1 MPFRYKLNNIL
12 CHCRFFS
19 TKSKKSLKTT
29 RNEKFKSF
37 DELFNYSNSQKS
49 LQTEKVSKENSF
61 DALYQ
66 ECMTEIYKMRA
77 EADCYSDETRESPE
91 IQELTKKENEIVNS
105 VFKRVFSSN
114 LTNLNDMN
122 NKLNSNKSSDID
134 PYWDPFKNIQNLKL
148 QIASE
153 FNQLSKLVSSVE
165 LYKYKSMIKKSLRQF
180 NESYNFDI
188 MKDTQKNS
196 EDDIDYKYKNE
207 RFWDPDID
215 KRLILENNKRP
226 FSFRD
231 LHVLHNF
238 VSEDGQIL
246 PRRLNLTTRKQQIQI
261 FKSIKIARQMALFPY
276 DWKPLYR
283 DRIPLLN
290 PLQYLFDELF
300 YKYKKSKDLRSKA
313 MINVMI
319 NKYPDVN
326 AHRYLKYE
334 LQKMKRTTSK
344 DSEVKDG
351 NIVESN
357 S

>member
-1 MPFRYKLNNIL
+1 MSLRYKPNNIL
-12 CHCRFFS
+12 CYYRFFA
-19 TKSKKSLKTT
+19 TKSKKLPKTAQ
-29 RNEKFKSF
+29 NEKFKSF
-37 DELFNYSNSQKS
+37 DQLFNYSNSQKS
-49 LQTEKVSKENSF
+49 LQREKISKEGSF

-77 EADCYSDETRESPE
+77 EADGYSDETRESPE

-114 LTNLNDMN
+114 LSNLSDMS
-122 NKLNSNKSSDID
+122 NKLNCNKSSEID

-153 FNQLSKLVSSVE
+153 FNQLSKLVSSAE

-180 NESYNFDI
+180 NESNNFDI
-188 MKDTQKNS
+188 IKDTQKDS

-215 KRLILENNKRP
+215 KRLILQNHKRP

-261 FKSIKIARQMALFPY
+261 FKSIKMARQMALFPY

-313 MINVMI
+313 MINVMM
-319 NKYPDVN
+319 NKYPEVN
-326 AHRYLKYE
+326 AHRYLRHE
-334 LQKMKRTTSK
+334 SQKMERTTGK
-344 DSEVKDG
+344 DSEGKDR

-357 S
+357 G

>member
-1 MPFRYKLNNIL
+1 MPFRYKINNIL
-12 CHCRFFS
+12 YYCRFFA
-19 TKSKKSLKTT
+19 TKSKKSPKTA

-37 DELFNYSNSQKS
+37 DELFNYSNSQKT
-49 LQTEKVSKENSF
+49 LQSEKVSKENSF

-77 EADCYSDETRESPE
+77 EADGYSDETRESPE

-105 VFKRVFSSN
+105 VFKRVFCSN
-114 LTNLNDMN
+114 LNNLKDMN
-122 NKLNSNKSSDID
+122 NRLNCYKSSDID

-165 LYKYKSMIKKSLRQF
+165 LYKYKSMIKKSMSHF
-180 NESYNFDI
+180 NESNNFDI
-188 MKDTQKNS
+188 IKDTQKDS

-215 KRLILENNKRP
+215 KRLILQNHKRP

-261 FKSIKIARQMALFPY
+261 FKSIKIARQMSLFPY

-300 YKYKKSKDLRSKA
+300 YKYKKSNDLRSKA

-334 LQKMKRTTSK
+334 SQKMKRATSK
-344 DSEVKDG
+344 DSEDKDCK
-351 NIVESN
+351 VV
-357 S
+357 